1 MNKTGG
7 SIYLLLTGTV
17 LIPVILIVVYL
28 AEQVTPEIFIAW
40 IISWLIVFSGF
51 VFELLLI
58 RRGLKR
64 GDKSFIRN
72 VLGAISVRLFV
83 TLVLVYICLHFLE
96 LNQNNFIFSTF
107 IFYFFYLF
115 IEIFYLNFRKY

>member
-1 MNKTGG
+1 
-7 SIYLLLTGTV
+7 
-17 LIPVILIVVYL
+17 
-28 AEQVTPEIFIAW
+28 
-40 IISWLIVFSGF
+40 
-51 VFELLLI
+51 LLI
-58 RRGLKR
+58 KRGLKR

-72 VLGAISVRLFV
+72 VLGAISVRLFS

>member
-1 MNKTGG
+1 MNKAGG

-17 LIPVILIVVYL
+17 LVPGVLIAVFL
-28 AEQVTPEIFIAW
+28 GQWITPEIFIAW
-40 IISWLIVFSGF
+40 VISWLIVFTGF

-58 RRGLKR
+58 RRGLVR

-72 VLGAISVRLFV
+72 VLGAISVRLFC
-83 TLVLVYICLHFLE
+83 TLLLVYICLQFLE

>member
-7 SIYLLLTGTV
+7 SIYLLLAGTI
-17 LIPVILIVVYL
+17 LIPLALITVYL
-28 AEQVTPEIFIAW
+28 TQWITPEIFIAW
-40 IISWLIVFSGF
+40 IISWLIVFTGF

-72 VLGAISVRLFV
+72 VLGAILTRLFS
-83 TLVLVYICLHFLE
+83 TLLLVYICLHFLE

-107 IFYFFYLF
+107 FFYFFYLF